1 MWCSQR
7 SVAEIT
13 EMIHTAKLIHR
24 GVINLAQ
31 LATNGESSLQDMVFG
46 NKIAVLSGDFLL
58 ANASAALAALHNT
71 KVSCRAHWLRGRVMD
86 SRLREPGFESC
97 AAVLKSWTSF
107 FTLYCSS
114 LLSCI
119 NEYLAIDW

>member
-1 MWCSQR
+1 
-7 SVAEIT
+7 
-13 EMIHTAKLIHR
+13 MIHTAKLIHR

-71 KVSCRAHWLRGRVMD
+71 KVSTPLEGRQLFFIQWRPKKCTD
-86 SRLREPGFESC
+86 PSRKVHLF
-97 AAVLKSWTSF
+97 
-107 FTLYCSS
+107 
-114 LLSCI
+114 
-119 NEYLAIDW
+119 

>member
-1 MWCSQR
+1 
-7 SVAEIT
+7 VAEIT

-31 LATNGESSLQDMVFG
+31 LATNGESSFQDMVFG

-71 KVSCRAHWLRGRVMD
+71 KVSTPRVDSCFLSSGAPKNVLIRAGKCICFD
-86 SRLREPGFESC
+86 
-97 AAVLKSWTSF
+97 KSITSQNVHKGVTTSDILQTFVNF
-107 FTLYCSS
+107 FLVY
-114 LLSCI
+114 
-119 NEYLAIDW
+119 

>member
-1 MWCSQR
+1 M
-7 SVAEIT
+7 AEIT

-31 LATNGESSLQDMVFG
+31 LATNGDSSLQDMVFG

-71 KVSCRAHWLRGRVMD
+71 KVSTPRVNSCFYPLAPPPKFTD
-86 SRLREPGFESC
+86 PSRKVHLF
-97 AAVLKSWTSF
+97 
-107 FTLYCSS
+107 
-114 LLSCI
+114 
-119 NEYLAIDW
+119 